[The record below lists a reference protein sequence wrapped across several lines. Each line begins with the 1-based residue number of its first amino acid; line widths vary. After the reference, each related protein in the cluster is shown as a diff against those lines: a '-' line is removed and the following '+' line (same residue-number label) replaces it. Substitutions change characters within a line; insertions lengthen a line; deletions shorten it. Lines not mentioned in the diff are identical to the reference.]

1 MTKKLQLAAWGLSIV
16 VSTVSFIAWGQGIR
30 WQFNDVSSYKLF
42 PLFGLLAFSLMWAHY
57 MVVAIRKY
65 LGIEGK
71 HIKKYFTWTSYAV
84 LLFILLH
91 PGLLIWQLW
100 RDGFGLPPDSYLRNY
115 IPANAAWAAF
125 LGSVSLLIFLAFEFH
140 RIFGHKSWWKYVQY
154 LSDVAMFLIF
164 VHALRLG
171 SQLRPE
177 WFRVI
182 WFLYGISLAI
192 TLVYIYTGNNQRKLT
207 EE

>member
-71 HIKKYFTWTSYAV
+71 HIKKYFT
-84 LLFILLH
+84 
-91 PGLLIWQLW
+91 
-100 RDGFGLPPDSYLRNY
+100 
-115 IPANAAWAAF
+115 
-125 LGSVSLLIFLAFEFH
+125 
-140 RIFGHKSWWKYVQY
+140 
-154 LSDVAMFLIF
+154 
-164 VHALRLG
+164 
-171 SQLRPE
+171 
-177 WFRVI
+177 
-182 WFLYGISLAI
+182 
-192 TLVYIYTGNNQRKLT
+192 
-207 EE
+207 